1 MPFYPNKNPKNQKFE
16 KWKNLLEI
24 SFHTCVPKIM
34 IIWCTVPEI
43 QSETGRI
50 FCHFG
55 SFFALS
61 PPWQPRKS
69 KFWKTEKTWK
79 YNFTHVYHKWQS
91 YNWCMVL
98 ETWSMTDR
106 IFCHFGLFFLPFYPP
121 NNPKN
126 HNFEKLIKA
135 PWYIIT
141 LHMCTINDNQIMYGF
156 SDIESNRQN
165 FLSFW
170 TICYLFIP

>member
-1 MPFYPNKNPKNQKFE
+1 MIYSSSDIQQNIMKLVILGHFLPFYPNKNPKNQKFE

-24 SFHTCVPKIM
+24 SSFHTCVPKIM

-91 YNWCMVL
+91 YDWCMVL

-106 IFCHFGLFFLPFYPP
+106 IFCHFGLFFCHFTPLTTQKIIIL
-121 NNPKN
+121 KN
-126 HNFEKLIKA
+126 WKKHL
-135 PWYIIT
+135 
-141 LHMCTINDNQIMYGF
+141 
-156 SDIESNRQN
+156 DI
-165 FLSFW
+165 LSLYK
-170 TICYLFIP
+170 CVP